1 MLDKKEIVLGVA
13 GSIAAYKSVEIM
25 RGLRRLGAAVTVV
38 MTRNAVEF
46 ISPLTFQTL
55 SGQKTITSLFDANA
69 EFSPEHIALSQRA
82 DLLLVA
88 PATANLI
95 GKFAGGIADDFLTS
109 LFLSVRIP
117 VLLAPA
123 MNPAMYAN
131 TFVQRNL
138 RLLEEMEIGIIEPA
152 VGEVACG
159 ESGQGRLATV
169 EDIIDRVVQRL
180 GGKRT
185 LRSRKVLITAGPTR
199 EYLDP
204 IRYLS
209 NGSSGKMGF
218 SLARAAHQRGAE
230 VTLISGP
237 NSLPRPCGGIEYI
250 PVTSTQEMMQALEQ
264 HFPSSSVTIMAA
276 AVCDFRPVQRV
287 SHKIKKRSLSGY
299 SIEVENTPDILKR
312 LGQIKKEQIL
322 VGFAAETE
330 DMLANALAKLQEK
343 NLDLI
348 CGNDITQPGAGFEGD
363 TNIVTLIDAR
373 QRIVHLPLMS
383 KDKAAEKILDKVEN
397 LLLEKGKMGK
407 MGSGLEL

>member
-25 RGLRRLGAAVTVV
+25 RELRRLGAAVTVV

-69 EFSPEHIALSQRA
+69 EFRPEHIALSQRA

-109 LFLSVRIP
+109 LFLSVRVP

-159 ESGQGRLATV
+159 ESGQGRLATI

-180 GGKRT
+180 GGKST
-185 LRSRKVLITAGPTR
+185 LRRRKVLITAGPTR

-264 HFPSSSVTIMAA
+264 HFPSSSVTIMTA
-276 AVCDFRPVQRV
+276 AVCDFRPVQRA
-287 SHKIKKRSLSGY
+287 SHKIKKRSLPGY

-397 LLLEKGKMGK
+397 LLLEKQ
-407 MGSGLEL
+407 

>member
-1 MLDKKEIVLGVA
+1 MKMLSQKEIVLGVT
-13 GSIAAYKSVEIM
+13 GSIAAYKSVEIL

-38 MTRNAVEF
+38 MTRNAIEF
-46 ISPLTFQTL
+46 ISPLTFQTV
-55 SGQKTITSLFDANA
+55 SGQKTITTLFDATG
-69 EFSPEHIALSQRA
+69 ECRPEHIALSQKA

-109 LFLSVRIP
+109 LFLSMRVP

-131 TFVQRNL
+131 PLVQRNL
-138 RLLEEMEIGIIEPA
+138 RLLEEKEIGIIEPS

-159 ESGQGRLATV
+159 ESGQGRLAPV

-180 GGKRT
+180 GGKSP
-185 LRSRKVLITAGPTR
+185 LRKHKVLVTAGPTR

-204 IRYLS
+204 VRYLS

-218 SLARAAHQRGAE
+218 ALAKAACQRGAE
-230 VTLISGP
+230 VILISGP
-237 NSLPRPCGGIEYI
+237 NSLPRPCGGVEYI
-250 PVTSTQEMMQALEQ
+250 PVTSTQEMMQALER
-264 HFPSSSVTIMAA
+264 HFPSSAVTIMTA
-276 AVCDFRPVQRV
+276 AVCDFKPVHQS
-287 SHKIKKRSLSGY
+287 SHKIKKSGLSEYSL
-299 SIEVENTPDILKR
+299 ELENTLDILKH
-312 LGQIKKEQIL
+312 LGQIKNGQIL
-322 VGFAAETE
+322 VGFAAET
-330 DMLANALAKLQEK
+330 DDVLANALTKLQEK

-348 CGNDITQPGAGFEGD
+348 CGNDITQAGAGFDGD

-383 KDKAAEKILDKVEN
+383 KDKVAEKILDKVES
-397 LLLEKGKMGK
+397 LLREK
-407 MGSGLEL
+407 L

>member
-276 AVCDFRPVQRV
+276 AVCDFRPAQRV